1 MKSTTIDFIKKHVI
15 SFVFLTVIWLSTL
28 ILKENNMISN
38 KIMMLV
44 DNFAW
49 LACLDYDYRVNHKD
63 DGTSITKTSIIFA
76 VVSTIVILLIWQ

>member
-38 KIMMLV
+38 KIMMLI
-44 DNFAW
+44 DNSALFVSYY
-49 LACLDYDYRVNHKD
+49 YDDKVNHKED
-63 DGTSITKTSIIFA
+63 ISSR
-76 VVSTIVILLIWQ
+76 